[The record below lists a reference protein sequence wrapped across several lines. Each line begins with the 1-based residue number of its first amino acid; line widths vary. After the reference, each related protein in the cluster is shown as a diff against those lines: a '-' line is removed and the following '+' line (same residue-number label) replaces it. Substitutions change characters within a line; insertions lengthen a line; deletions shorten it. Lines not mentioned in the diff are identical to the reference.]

1 MTIYL
6 FDGTMDGLL
15 TAVFDAF
22 SLKEQPEELL
32 TEGDALPLFCERT
45 YQVTT
50 DEEKARRVW
59 TGLEKKLTREA
70 MKLISV
76 SWLSELKEL
85 NTPLFRYVCKVFR
98 QGDISRNYADADVLA
113 VTNIARKVLHE
124 QLRMKQFIRFQKA
137 KDGTY
142 LAVVSPDHNVLPI
155 ITDHF
160 SDRFNDQPW
169 LIYDAKRHYGFYYD
183 GKTVI
188 HITFEDE
195 TAVPFSLENGK
206 LDEAVLSNDDQLLQ
220 NLWRTYFKAICIK
233 ERMNPRKQLKDMP
246 RRYWKFFQ
254 TPQKTVIATDIDHT
268 LSEQEIKEL
277 SWLYGEA
284 QLLDAEQLEG
294 YFVGPRREMVTPWST
309 NAVEITQNMGLQGI
323 SRIEEYFPASSKDA
337 EHDEMLQR
345 MYDGLNQD
353 IFTINIKPEPIKY
366 VDKRAGRSRP
376 QS

>member
-32 TEGDALPLFCERT
+32 TEGDALPLFCDRT

-98 QGDISRNYADADVLA
+98 QGNISRNYADPDVLT
-113 VTNIARKVLHE
+113 VTNIARRVLHE

-155 ITDHF
+155 IINHF
-160 SDRFNDQPW
+160 QDRFNDQPW
-169 LIYDAKRHYGFYYD
+169 LIYDAKRHYGFNYD
-183 GKTVI
+183 GNTVI
-188 HITFEDE
+188 RITFEDE
-195 TAVPFSLENGK
+195 SAVPFSLENGK
-206 LDEAVLSNDDQLLQ
+206 LNEEVLSNDDQLLQ

-233 ERMNPRKQLKDMP
+233 ERMNPRKQLNDMP
-246 RRYWKFFQ
+246 RRYWKYM
-254 TPQKTVIATDIDHT
+254 TEKQKINKAQIYLVFRSNCTTFAGK
-268 LSEQEIKEL
+268 LEI
-277 SWLYGEA
+277 
-284 QLLDAEQLEG
+284 
-294 YFVGPRREMVTPWST
+294 
-309 NAVEITQNMGLQGI
+309 
-323 SRIEEYFPASSKDA
+323 
-337 EHDEMLQR
+337 
-345 MYDGLNQD
+345 
-353 IFTINIKPEPIKY
+353 
-366 VDKRAGRSRP
+366 
-376 QS
+376 